1 MSIRSIGLSDL
12 SFFCMKRERKVK
24 AQKNEGR
31 RTTQEKGGVKTIL
44 SPLQKG
50 NRRTIAQNKTTL

>member
-1 MSIRSIGLSDL
+1 
-12 SFFCMKRERKVK
+12 MKRERKVK
-24 AQKNEGR
+24 GQKNEGG
-31 RTTQEKGGVKTIL
+31 RTTQEKGGGVKTIL